1 MQHLNE
7 AEKQKITNAIREI
20 EMQTS
25 GELVTVI
32 SQASDDYL
40 YIPTLW
46 AALIALLVPGVLS
59 LLPWFELERYSYGIQ
74 VLVFFLLATLFRY
87 SCLRMMLV
95 PARVKRARARRHA
108 HELYVSYATNQSRS
122 SSAIMLF
129 VAVAERYVE
138 IIADKGINSKVE
150 SKTWEAIVNAFT
162 GQVKQ
167 GRIAAGYLSALQ
179 ACGELLIKHF
189 PSKTKTP
196 DLLPNHLIE
205 L

>member
-7 AEKQKITNAIREI
+7 AEKQQITNAIREI
-20 EMQTS
+20 EAQTS

-32 SQASDDYL
+32 AGASDDYL

-59 LLPWFELERYSYGIQ
+59 FLPWFELEVYSYGIQ
-74 VLVFFLLATLFRY
+74 VLVFFLLAGLFRY
-87 SCLRMMLV
+87 PLLRMMLV
-95 PARVKRARARRHA
+95 PNAVKRGRARRHA
-108 HELYVSYATNQSRS
+108 HELYVSYATSQN

-129 VAVAERYVE
+129 VSVAERYVE
-138 IIADKGINSKVE
+138 IIADKEINSKVGVGTW
-150 SKTWEAIVNAFT
+150 KTIIDGFT
-162 GQVKQ
+162 DHVKQ
-167 GRIAAGYLSALQ
+167 SQIAAGYLGALQ
-179 ACGELLIKHF
+179 ACGEQLLKHY
-189 PSKTKTP
+189 PSKNKTP